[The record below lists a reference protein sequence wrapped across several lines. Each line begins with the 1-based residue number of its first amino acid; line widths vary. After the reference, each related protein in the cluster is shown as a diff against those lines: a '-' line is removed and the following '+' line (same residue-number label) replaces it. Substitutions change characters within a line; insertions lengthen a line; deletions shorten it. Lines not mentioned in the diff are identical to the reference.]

1 MRRVR
6 IKMDFSQ
13 KAKAVDRVNGRRCGH
28 CPKFQ
33 RRCNW
38 CPILACVRM
47 ASNAVCE
54 YGYRLISSQQTI
66 ACRERRQAREN
77 GVRSA
82 PKKGGA
88 NGHPKA

>member
-1 MRRVR
+1 
-6 IKMDFSQ
+6 MDLSQ

-33 RRCNW
+33 ARCNW
-38 CPILACVRM
+38 CPILARVTM
-47 ASNAVCE
+47 AVNAACE
-54 YGYRLISSQQTI
+54 YGIRLIVSQCNQ
-66 ACRERRQAREN
+66 ASQKRRQTCEN

-82 PKKGGA
+82 PKNGGA